1 MIIQWSDEDNAYIVL
16 YLNFLD
22 AERMEKLT
30 KRLCS
35 KGKMPSQAG
44 LPLPMS
50 WYVLFP
56 CLEN

>member
-1 MIIQWSDEDNAYIVL
+1 MSDQHEHYSMIIQWSDEDNAYIVL

-35 KGKMPSQAG
+35 KGKMPSR
-44 LPLPMS
+44 
-50 WYVLFP
+50 LFHAV
-56 CLEN
+56 